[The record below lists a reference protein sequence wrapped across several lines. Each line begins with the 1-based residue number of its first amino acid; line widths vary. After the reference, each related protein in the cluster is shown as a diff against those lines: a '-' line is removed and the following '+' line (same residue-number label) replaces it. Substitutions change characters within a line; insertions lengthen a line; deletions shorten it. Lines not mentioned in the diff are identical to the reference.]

1 MSSLNLKLCAKLF
14 LCLGAGRVLHMSMGF
29 APLGAKHIIKL
40 LVTRLRDRNDDL
52 HD

>member
-1 MSSLNLKLCAKLF
+1 MSSLNLQLLEKLF

-40 LVTRLRDRNDDL
+40 LVSRLGDRNYDL